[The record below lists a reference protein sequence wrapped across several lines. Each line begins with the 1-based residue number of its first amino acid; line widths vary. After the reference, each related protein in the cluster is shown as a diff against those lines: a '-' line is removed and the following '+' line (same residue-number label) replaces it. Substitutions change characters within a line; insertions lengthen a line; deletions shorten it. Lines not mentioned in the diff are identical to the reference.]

1 MSDALKFENVGKNFR
16 NFNALD
22 DVTFSVKKGQFH
34 AFIGSNGA
42 GKTTLIRC
50 LLGFYLDFA
59 GKISIDNI
67 DSKNFHSKQKIGY
80 IPEAWEN
87 VIELS
92 PYLEKIEFFPHRL

>member
-22 DVTFSVKKGQFH
+22 DVTFSVKKEQFH

-67 DSKNFHSKQKIGY
+67 DSKDFHSKQKIGY
-80 IPEAWEN
+80 IPEVADFPKILTTYE
-87 VIELS
+87 
-92 PYLEKIEFFPHRL
+92 YLYHLVLLF